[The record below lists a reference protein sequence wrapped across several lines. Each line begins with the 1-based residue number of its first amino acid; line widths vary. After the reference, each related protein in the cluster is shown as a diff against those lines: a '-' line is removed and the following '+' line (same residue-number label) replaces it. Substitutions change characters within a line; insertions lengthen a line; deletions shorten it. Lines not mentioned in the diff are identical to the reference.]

1 MLWAEWIA
9 TFLFVLWLGI
19 RSWGFARQW
28 RFAARNP
35 RELYFIGS
43 VGHGHWL
50 WGSCVCFQV
59 IAIRANEYHRPDR
72 IRKPHSKDLKRWLP
86 KKPRLPQKCLVRSR

>member
-19 RSWGFARQW
+19 RSWGFVRQW

-43 VGHGHWL
+43 AWVMVIGYGVHGY
-50 WGSCVCFQV
+50 FF
-59 IAIRANEYHRPDR
+59 
-72 IRKPHSKDLKRWLP
+72 K
-86 KKPRLPQKCLVRSR
+86 

>member
-19 RSWGFARQW
+19 RSWGFVHQW

-43 VGHGHWL
+43 
-50 WGSCVCFQV
+50 
-59 IAIRANEYHRPDR
+59 A
-72 IRKPHSKDLKRWLP
+72 
-86 KKPRLPQKCLVRSR
+86 